1 MEVFTIKSRCP
12 LKTAKYISDRD
23 EFCREDCAW
32 LISDT
37 NGNKACAVACL
48 AARGNCYVANPLV
61 ANVDEDAKP
70 HEYMTTPKEWQMPRM
85 VD

>member
-1 MEVFTIKSRCP
+1 MP
-12 LKTAKYISDRD
+12 TAFDRYIDQRD
-23 EFCREDCAW
+23 EACRDDCAW

-48 AARGNCYVANPLV
+48 AARFDRYFANPLV

>member
-48 AARGNCYVANPLV
+48 AAHFDRNFANPLV
-61 ANVDEDAKP
+61 ANVNEEED
-70 HEYMTTPKEWQMPRM
+70 
-85 VD
+85 